1 LLSTRILRSS
11 DLPGFENLTGLLK
24 ITPPV
29 PVLKKIKVP
38 PYLRN
43 KFMIAGAAF
52 IVWLGFLD
60 RNNLLSQYQLQSEVN
75 RLESQK
81 AFFTTEIEKTREEQ
95 RELLS
100 SPEKLE
106 KFAREQYLMKK
117 DNEDL
122 FIIKETTDKK

>member
-1 LLSTRILRSS
+1 MPI
-11 DLPGFENLTGLLK
+11 
-24 ITPPV
+24 
-29 PVLKKIKVP
+29 LKKIKVP
-38 PYLRN
+38 AYLRN
-43 KFMIAGAAF
+43 KFIIAGAAF

-60 RNNLLSQYQLQSEVN
+60 RNNLLSQYQLQAEVN
-75 RLESQK
+75 KLESQK
-81 AFFTTEIEKTREEQ
+81 AFFTSEIEKTREEQ

-122 FIIKETTDKK
+122 FIIKETTDEK

>member
-1 LLSTRILRSS
+1 M
-11 DLPGFENLTGLLK
+11 
-24 ITPPV
+24 

-38 PYLRN
+38 AYLRN
-43 KFMIAGAAF
+43 KFVIAGAAF

-75 RLESQK
+75 KLESQK

-122 FIIKETTDKK
+122 FIIKETTDEK

>member
-1 LLSTRILRSS
+1 MSESKSI
-11 DLPGFENLTGLLK
+11 K
-24 ITPPV
+24 IPA
-29 PVLKKIKVP
+29 
-38 PYLRN
+38 YLRN
-43 KFMIAGAAF
+43 KFLIAGAAF
-52 IVWLGFLD
+52 VVWLGFLD

-75 RLESQK
+75 KLESQK
-81 AFFTTEIEKTREEQ
+81 EFFRTEIDQTREEQ

-122 FIIKETTDKK
+122 FIIKDENAENKGEATEK